1 MSIYD
6 QTSHQKG
13 QIEVIDAIENQ
24 VKSDNLS
31 FSIVSPVADFDN
43 DSRICLTSVHLL
55 RSQLISQINNLLIEP
70 LKKIESNQYYYA
82 NESFHTTIKNVKTI
96 SDPPNFTE
104 KDIQVVNKIFSETI
118 LKHYKFS
125 VYFYRL
131 LLFPNNLA
139 LMGTT
144 DDELDQII
152 LDLDKKLK
160 KAGVADDKQYF
171 NNSGYFF
178 SNITLARFVSPVS
191 EQFKQKVNDLSIQI
205 PNIFKPYIVD
215 SVTLLSCNAVFK
227 KRRIIGQWLLK

>member
-24 VKSDNLS
+24 VKNNNLP

-55 RSQLISQINNLLIEP
+55 RSQLISQVNNLLIEP
-70 LKKIESNQYYYA
+70 LKKIQSNQYYYV

-104 KDIQVVNKIFSETI
+104 KDIQTVNKIFSETI
-118 LKHYKFS
+118 PKHHKFS

-144 DDELDQII
+144 DEELDQII
-152 LDLDKKLK
+152 FDLDERFRKV
-160 KAGVADDKQYF
+160 GIADDKQYL
-171 NNSGYFF
+171 NSKYFF

-191 EQFKQKVNDLSIQI
+191 DQFRKKVINLSA
-205 PNIFKPYIVD
+205 NIADMFKPYTVD

-227 KRRIIGQWLLK
+227 KRRIIGRWLLR